1 MPGTRRTHRQE
12 PGARQTN
19 DSKLAT
25 LPTQTLMQRL
35 TRELDGWTVLVSP
48 TCPDGSICARLYSRS
63 DGRVVAIPFDAQV
76 IANDSY
82 IRERLAR
89 VRSSR
94 I

>member
-1 MPGTRRTHRQE
+1 MKN
-12 PGARQTN
+12 A
-19 DSKLAT
+19 KLAT

-48 TCPDGSICARLYSRS
+48 TCPDGSIFARLYSRS
-63 DGRVVAIPFDAQV
+63 DSRAVAIPFDAQA

-89 VRSSR
+89 VRASR
-94 I
+94 V